1 MEGIQ
6 VSEPIVEPV
15 VPVVP
20 NPPPPSETAHLL
32 ADLHKEKQ
40 ARKDLEDKLKTK
52 ETDDLKKSQQWQT
65 LAELKEKENAELK
78 EQLSTRDKA
87 ILSDRKHS
95 AIKDAAIK
103 AGIRKEA
110 LSDLELIDLDGV
122 QVESTSTGR
131 INVIGAEL
139 AVDRLKTLRPHW
151 FGGNAPQVNL
161 NGPGVV
167 TSGALSLA
175 DLPKLEKDAKQS
187 GDYTKYHAAVMQIKQ
202 AK

>member
-1 MEGIQ
+1 
-6 VSEPIVEPV
+6 VSEPIVAEPV
-15 VPVVP
+15 VPPAP

-40 ARKDLEDKLKTK
+40 ARKDLEDRLKAK
-52 ETDDLKKSQQWQT
+52 ESDDLKKSQQWQQ
-65 LAELKEKENAELK
+65 LAELKEKENSDLK
-78 EQLSTRDKA
+78 EQLSSRDKA
-87 ILSDRKHS
+87 IMSNYKHS
-95 AIKDAAIK
+95 AIKDAAVK

-122 QVESTSTGR
+122 QVETTSTGR
-131 INVIGAEL
+131 VNIIGADL

-151 FGGNAPQVNL
+151 FGGQTPNVNL
-161 NGPGVV
+161 NQPGVV
-167 TSGALSLA
+167 NGGVLSLA
-175 DLPKLEKDAKQS
+175 DLPKLEKEAKQT